1 MFCQNCVFASGRIC
15 RTCSAFWCTW
25 ATKVDTLFFM
35 LGWYRY
41 RFHEKHTGTRYV
53 ELVFLHPV
61 GSTGH
66 VVHSARPGC
75 ETSEHYFSCLGGS
88 GMDSKKHNGTHYV
101 ELVFLHL
108 AGSAGME
115 SILCVWGAKCWCT
128 FFFALVGPVWI
139 PQKAR
144 RDTLHQTFVF
154 ASGGFCV

>member
-66 VVHSARPGC
+66 VVHSAHPGC

-88 GMDSKKHNGTHYV
+88 GMDSKKAQWNT
-101 ELVFLHL
+101 LRRTCVF
-108 AGSAGME
+108 
-115 SILCVWGAKCWCT
+115 T
-128 FFFALVGPVWI
+128 
-139 PQKAR
+139 
-144 RDTLHQTFVF
+144 
-154 ASGGFCV
+154 SGGICGHGEHSVCLGREMLVHYFFLLW